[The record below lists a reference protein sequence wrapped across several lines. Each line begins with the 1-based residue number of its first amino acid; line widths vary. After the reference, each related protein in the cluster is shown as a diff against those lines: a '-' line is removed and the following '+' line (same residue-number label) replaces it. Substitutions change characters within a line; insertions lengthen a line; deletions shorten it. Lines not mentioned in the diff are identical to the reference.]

1 VAFERDNKGINRIR
15 GYVRC
20 LKCLEGCSSFGCS
33 GGGGGKGERPC
44 VMCDGGVDRG
54 SDKFVA
60 EALQGVVTSGFLNA
74 ECGCR
79 WYRTGGLEVKRWL
92 VRVRIRRCG

>member
-1 VAFERDNKGINRIR
+1 MAFERDNKGINRIR
-15 GYVRC
+15 GHVRC

-54 SDKFVA
+54 SNKFVA
-60 EALQGVVTSGFLNA
+60 EAL
-74 ECGCR
+74 
-79 WYRTGGLEVKRWL
+79 
-92 VRVRIRRCG
+92 